1 MAAPHAQSA
10 ADDVRGANAS
20 PSSPIAEADA
30 SRYTGRLPLL
40 ALGVGSFA
48 IGTGEFVIMGLLPDA
63 ARDLAI
69 SIPEAGHLI
78 SAYALGV
85 VIGAPLLAVL
95 GARWPR
101 RNLLIALMA
110 VFAAGNI
117 ASALAPSYLSM
128 LVARLLTGFPHG
140 TYFGV
145 AALVAAS
152 LVARE
157 RRAQAVG
164 LVMLGLTIATL
175 VGVPIAATV
184 GTWLGWRSAFL
195 IVGALGALTALL
207 VWRCVPFVPADR
219 HASPLR
225 ELSALKRKQVWLTL
239 GIGAIG
245 FGGMF
250 SVFSYIKPTM
260 LELAHMPASGI
271 PVVLA
276 LFGVGMVAGNLAGAR
291 LADKA
296 LMPTI
301 GGVLLWTA
309 LVLAAFTFTAPHAW
323 LAAFNVL
330 LVGTAVALGPALQI
344 RLMDVAGDAQTLAA
358 ALNHS
363 AFNMANAL
371 GAWLGGVTIAA
382 GYGWASTGW
391 VGLLLALGGLVIYA
405 WSMLDMDRRG
415 APAAA

>member
-1 MAAPHAQSA
+1 MSAPSGNFDALPDLALSPGDTPRDRA
-10 ADDVRGANAS
+10 ADRRA
-20 PSSPIAEADA
+20 
-30 SRYTGRLPLL
+30 LL
-40 ALGVGSFA
+40 ALGVGSFG

-69 SIPEAGHLI
+69 TIPEAGHLI

-85 VIGAPLLAVL
+85 VVGAPLLAVL

-110 VFAAGNI
+110 FFALGNF
-117 ASALAPSYLSM
+117 ASALAPDYLSM
-128 LVARLLTGFPHG
+128 AAVRLLTGFPHG

-164 LVMLGLTIATL
+164 LVMLGLTTATL
-175 VGVPIAATV
+175 VGVPIAAGI
-184 GTWLGWRSAFL
+184 GTWLGWRWAFV
-195 IVGALGALTALL
+195 IVGAIGALTVLL
-207 VWRCVPFVPADR
+207 VWRWVPFVPADR

-225 ELSALKRKQVWLTL
+225 ELSALARKQVWFTL

-250 SVFSYIKPTM
+250 AVFSYVKPTM
-260 LELAHMPASGI
+260 LEVAHMPASGI
-271 PVVLA
+271 PIVLA
-276 LFGVGMVAGNLAGAR
+276 LFGVGMVAGNLVGAK
-291 LADKA
+291 LADRA
-296 LMPTI
+296 LMPTV
-301 GGVLLWTA
+301 GGVLVWSA
-309 LVLAAFTFTAPHAW
+309 LVLGAFVFTAPYPW
-323 LAAFNVL
+323 LASLNVM
-330 LVGTAVALGPALQI
+330 LVGTAVALGPPLQI

-363 AFNMANAL
+363 AFNLANAL

-382 GYGWASTGW
+382 GMGFTSTGW
-391 VGLLLALGGLVIYA
+391 VGVLLALGGLAVFA
-405 WSMLDMDRRG
+405 WSLTSSRRCDLTV
-415 APAAA
+415 PA

>member
-1 MAAPHAQSA
+1 MTAPHGTPDTFPASAPSNSGNTLSPAQSRRA
-10 ADDVRGANAS
+10 
-20 PSSPIAEADA
+20 
-30 SRYTGRLPLL
+30 LL
-40 ALGVGSFA
+40 ALGVGSFG

-69 SIPEAGHLI
+69 SIPQAGHLI

-110 VFAAGNI
+110 AFAAGNF
-117 ASALAPSYLSM
+117 ASAVAPAYASM
-128 LVARLLTGFPHG
+128 LIARLLTGFPHG

-145 AALVAAS
+145 AALVAAG
-152 LVARE
+152 LVPRE

-164 LVMLGLTIATL
+164 LVMLGLTVATL
-175 VGVPIAATV
+175 VGVPIAAAV
-184 GTWLGWRSAFL
+184 GAWLGWRAAFL
-195 IVGALGALTALL
+195 IVGTIGLLTVWL
-207 VWRCVPFVPADR
+207 VWRWVPFFPGDR
-219 HASPLR
+219 RASPLR
-225 ELSALKRKQVWLTL
+225 ELTALRRKQVWLTL

-250 SVFSYIKPTM
+250 AVFSYIKPTM
-260 LELAHMPASGI
+260 LEVAQLPPGAI

-276 LFGVGMVAGNLAGAR
+276 LFGVGMVAGNLAGAW

-296 LMPTI
+296 LTPAI
-301 GGVLLWTA
+301 GGVLVWSA
-309 LVLAAFTFTAPHAW
+309 LVLGAFTLTAPHPW
-323 LAAFNVL
+323 LASANVL
-330 LVGTAVALGPALQI
+330 LIGTVVALGPALQI

-363 AFNMANAL
+363 AFNLANAL
-371 GAWLGGVTIAA
+371 GAWLGGVSIAA
-382 GYGWASTGW
+382 GLGWTSTGW
-391 VGLLLALGGLVIYA
+391 VGALLAVGGLAVFA
-405 WSMLDMDRRG
+405 WSVLAMPRG
-415 APAAA
+415 GVTMPQAS

>member
-1 MAAPHAQSA
+1 MTASHGTPDSLSA
-10 ADDVRGANAS
+10 
-20 PSSPIAEADA
+20 PSSGSTLSA
-30 SRYTGRLPLL
+30 SQSRRALL
-40 ALGVGSFA
+40 ALGVGSFG

-69 SIPEAGHLI
+69 SIPQAGHLI

-110 VFAAGNI
+110 AFAAGNF
-117 ASALAPSYLSM
+117 ASAVAPAYASM
-128 LVARLLTGFPHG
+128 LMARLLTGFPHG

-145 AALVAAS
+145 AALVAAG
-152 LVARE
+152 LVPRE

-164 LVMLGLTIATL
+164 LVMLGLTVATL
-175 VGVPIAATV
+175 VGVPIAAAV
-184 GTWLGWRSAFL
+184 GAWLGWRAAFV
-195 IVGALGALTALL
+195 IVGTIGLLTVWL
-207 VWRCVPFVPADR
+207 VWRWVPFVPADR
-219 HASPLR
+219 SASPLR
-225 ELSALKRKQVWLTL
+225 ELTALRRKQVWLTL

-250 SVFSYIKPTM
+250 AVFSYIKPTM
-260 LELAHMPASGI
+260 LEVAQLPPGAI

-276 LFGVGMVAGNLAGAR
+276 LFGAGMVAGNLAGAW

-296 LMPTI
+296 LTPAI
-301 GGVLLWTA
+301 GGVLVWSA
-309 LVLAAFTFTAPHAW
+309 LVLGAFTVTAPYPW
-323 LAAFNVL
+323 LASANVL
-330 LVGTAVALGPALQI
+330 LIGTVVALGPALQI

-363 AFNMANAL
+363 AFNLANAL
-371 GAWLGGVTIAA
+371 GAWLGGVSIAA
-382 GYGWASTGW
+382 GLGWTSTGW
-391 VGLLLALGGLVIYA
+391 VGALLAMGGLAVFA
-405 WSMLDMDRRG
+405 WSVLAMQRG
-415 APAAA
+415 GMTVPQAS